1 MSLGGAGGGGRPI
14 SPASSGRASP
24 VPRSTRRA
32 VEGDLFKADKSLRR
46 YAANIERAL
55 STWEISPEEWAD
67 YIAFLARLL
76 KAIQT
81 HPKDVPILP
90 HSTAI
95 AARLAQC
102 LNPALPSGVHQKAL
116 EVYAYIFSALGRE
129 YISGHLHELLPGLA
143 SVLSFASLSVRPA
156 LYEILEKYVV
166 QLDPSELR
174 PALKSLILALLPAL
188 EEGQGEDFER
198 AFNILHSLE
207 QSFSVDNED
216 TLSDGDSGGY
226 FWQCL
231 FLAII
236 TSPARRQGALNY
248 LLRSL
253 PVFPGATN
261 ASGSR
266 SKPTRMPREAEC
278 IVSPE
283 PGLLIRCFVSGLS
296 DPQVLVQRGFLDL
309 LVTNLPLSSTVLQER
324 ARKEDLDR
332 LVTAV
337 SQVSLRKDMSLNRR
351 LWSWFLGPEP
361 KDTTDGESSPK
372 LERKNSDDPSSN
384 LQLKYFL
391 AYGRASLERCVL
403 KMLQTSATDVASRA
417 RAYRICSS
425 LMDRWEIG
433 GHLVTRV
440 FLPAMRS
447 LYIYSKTAPPEQV
460 AEVVRSASTFFD
472 AVEASLIWGN
482 IIEVL
487 TVALDSGV
495 SRTADL
501 ELVRWLVDTF
511 NVRDEEMIAAHI
523 PMTLLYLASRVT
535 SEAITN
541 SARTQIILIMS
552 QLLGLVPARLL
563 RPQSETVQIGD
574 VADTAIQTSIVR
586 FYQQEEQPDSRH
598 LPFDLAHVV
607 SLSGSRICSV
617 IKKSLASGNGDI
629 FLKSANLLLALLD
642 KASSVD
648 VLRYSNIGDA
658 LRASFPT
665 SGAAA
670 AYDIPFAIVNH
681 SVLLVAA
688 LASAKSRP
696 YLDTARVESL
706 VPGLAT
712 YLWTFMSP
720 EQPKYHVEAV
730 RAFWQLE
737 DLVAPSDAVRSSLT
751 ALIRFP
757 PAGTNE
763 AEVARRFSVLW
774 THSVSSGHDGTV
786 FRRASTMPVLSGVK
800 QAAAA
805 KEVLEQPLMLA
816 LDALEDPTLPVFE
829 VVKRWL
835 QRLHSLD
842 QVYFTLFENLHA
854 CVPIERPTVGASH
867 RQIERQEQDRIR
879 ELEYFVNHFQ
889 NMLAH
894 GNEWTWQCLSKI
906 KVTSFFKPEEIDGFT
921 ALAELC
927 SQMLCS
933 EKHGSLTLNKRL
945 LSVLGMMLQSPAAA
959 ALQPLDIDTRLLDI
973 LMMCI
978 SGNMHSLQGSLL
990 KLLKPALKLRLI
1002 RPAVE
1007 GESTQSR
1014 PSVSAAAK
1022 RPSMVPPSRS
1032 QTAVNGISTG
1042 AAISPPP
1049 ILFNCIRAGI
1059 SNARSRY
1066 HLDLWLEFIADILP
1080 NFEDAIFTNLLP
1092 LVETFCKE
1100 LTAAH
1105 EQLASLA
1112 RETHSTSA
1120 IAPEIAIISLL
1131 DGLEMI
1137 LDRAYECLINDTSTE
1152 QTPKEAE
1159 PRSNFFSSVA
1169 TGVFKSEGPPSRTAT
1184 ANSRLTVILVLHDA
1198 IRVALKMWLWASN
1211 VTSPTEH
1218 DTISAGTTAY
1228 NAFKVRNKCRHLLEQ
1243 IFAVEPLESLEVIA
1257 LHWCQ
1262 ATSPN
1267 EATSALSLLQVMQ
1280 VTKPKNVVPAVLDAL
1295 CTRTNPSAIPAS
1307 RQSSLTIDLTP
1318 AEVATFLS
1326 AYLDS
1331 TEDDAMDEVWPNCI
1345 AFLRD
1350 VLANPLPYRQ
1360 VLSHLL
1366 SITLLLAEKLGN
1378 TNFGEQRKMRKD
1390 LGDTFQR
1397 LLTATFTTLP
1407 SGYVA
1412 ESASDSMH
1420 EDNTSSRQAENE
1432 TSMTLLPV
1440 LNRVTAKIDLILDT
1454 PEKTATAINNITQSL
1469 VAPALRARTFP
1480 RNVSIDMLQLVVQIA
1495 RKAPNA
1501 KPWRKEVGDALNE
1514 PKLLASSPDLTMN
1527 GWFPA
1532 FHQLSLQ
1539 DKERMPDLLLRLAPP
1554 SSAGIMFGVGANAAR
1569 LEADRKTQYNLRR
1582 ISMLFLASPEDSY
1595 VPHLRT
1601 IEEKMSE
1608 LFDASPSSSPSA
1620 AIKAELF
1627 MLCRVLALSISAA
1640 HLSPFWP
1647 IINDKLQTVLSSLMP
1662 DSTEADEFNNFT
1674 LLQACKLLD
1683 LLVTLSPDEFQLHE
1697 WLYITDTID
1706 AVYQPIKWT
1715 PTALSDQIADAL
1727 SSANVDDGMP
1737 GTADVSAPA
1746 GKRTPLLGRDLG
1758 VDREDIKAMAK
1769 EDFARVVL
1777 RPFLNQ
1783 LSIHAYEGVY
1793 SMDTPDVAAL
1803 RQDVLSDL
1811 LDQSSIVE

>member
-1 MSLGGAGGGGRPI
+1 MNLGGAGAGGRPL

-46 YAANIERAL
+46 YGANIERAL
-55 STWEISPEEWAD
+55 ATWEISPEEWAD

-90 HSTAI
+90 HSAAI
-95 AARLAQC
+95 ASRLAQC

-116 EVYAYIFSALGRE
+116 EVYAYIFSALGKE
-129 YISGHLHELLPGLA
+129 YISGHMHELLPGLA

-166 QLDPSELR
+166 KLHPSELR

-198 AFNILHSLE
+198 VFAILNSLE
-207 QSFSVDNED
+207 RSFSVDNED

-253 PVFPGATN
+253 PVFPGSTN
-261 ASGSR
+261 ASGTK

-278 IVSPE
+278 VVSPE
-283 PGLLIRCFVSGLS
+283 PGLLIRCFVAGLL
-296 DPQVLVQRGFLDL
+296 DAQVLVQRGFLDL
-309 LVTNLPLSSTVLQER
+309 LVTNLPLSCTVLQER

-332 LVTAV
+332 LVAAV

-361 KDTTDGESSPK
+361 NDTTDGESSPK
-372 LERKNSDDPSSN
+372 LERKNSNDPSSN
-384 LQLKYFL
+384 SQLRYFL

-403 KMLQTSATDVASRA
+403 KMLQTSATDVTSRA

-447 LYIYSKTAPPEQV
+447 LHEYSTSAPAEQV

-482 IIEVL
+482 IIDVL
-487 TVALDSGV
+487 TAALNSSDGGKL
-495 SRTADL
+495 ADH

-511 NVRDEEMIAAHI
+511 NVRDEDMIAAHI

-535 SEAITN
+535 SDAITRG
-541 SARTQIILIMS
+541 ARMQIILIMS
-552 QLLGLVPARLL
+552 QLLGLIPARLL
-563 RPQSETVQIGD
+563 RLQTETDQGD
-574 VADTAIQTSIVR
+574 DVPDKTIQTSIVR
-586 FYQQEEQPDSRH
+586 FYEQEARPDSKH
-598 LPFDLAHVV
+598 LPFGLAHVV
-607 SLSGSRICSV
+607 SLAGSRVCSV
-617 IKKSLASGNGDI
+617 LEKSLASLDGDL
-629 FLKSANLLLALLD
+629 FLKSVNLLLALLD

-648 VLRYSNIGDA
+648 VLRWSTTGDA
-658 LRASFPT
+658 LQASFATP
-665 SGAAA
+665 AASSHEM
-670 AYDIPFAIVNH
+670 PFAIVNH
-681 SVLLVAA
+681 AVLLVSA
-688 LASAKSRP
+688 LTLAKPNP
-696 YLDTARVESL
+696 YLEIALVKTL
-706 VPGLAT
+706 VPGLVAQ
-712 YLWTFMSP
+712 LWTYMSP
-720 EQPKYHVEAV
+720 ENPKYHVEAV

-737 DLVAPSDAVRSSLT
+737 DLLAPSDAVRSSLT

-757 PAGTNE
+757 PTETDEDE
-763 AEVARRFSVLW
+763 AARRFSVLW
-774 THSVSSGHDGTV
+774 THSVSSGHDSAIV
-786 FRRASTMPVLSGVK
+786 RRASTMPVLSGVK

-816 LDALEDPTLPVFE
+816 LDALADPALPVFE
-829 VVKRWL
+829 VIKRWL

-842 QVYFTLFENLHA
+842 QIFLILFGNLHT
-854 CVPIERPTVGASH
+854 CVPIGRPVAGASSK
-867 RQIERQEQDRIR
+867 QIERQRNDRIR
-879 ELEYFVNHFQ
+879 ELEYFISQFQ
-889 NMLAH
+889 NMLTH
-894 GNEWTWQCLSKI
+894 GNQWTWQCLSKTV
-906 KVTSFFKPEEIDGFT
+906 VTGFFDPEEVDGVT

-933 EKHGSLTLNKRL
+933 EEHGSLSLNRRL
-945 LSVLGMMLQSPAAA
+945 LAVLDMMLLSPAAA
-959 ALQPLDIDTRLLDI
+959 ALQPLNIDTRLLDI
-973 LMMCI
+973 LMICI
-978 SGNMHSLQGSLL
+978 SGSMHSLQGELL
-990 KLLKPALKLRLI
+990 KLLRPALRLRLT
-1002 RPAVE
+1002 RAVAD
-1007 GESTQSR
+1007 GDPPLSK
-1014 PSVSAAAK
+1014 PSISPVTK
-1022 RPSMVPPSRS
+1022 RPSTALSTRS
-1032 QTAVNGISTG
+1032 QTAVNGVATG
-1042 AAISPPP
+1042 AVISPPP
-1049 ILFNCIRAGI
+1049 QLFNCIRAGI
-1059 SNARSRY
+1059 SNARSRHY
-1066 HLDLWLEFIADILP
+1066 LDLWLEFLSDILP
-1080 NFEDAIFTNLLP
+1080 NFADAIFNNLLP

-1100 LTAAH
+1100 LKAAH
-1105 EQLASLA
+1105 DRLA
-1112 RETHSTSA
+1112 RISRESHSFHA
-1120 IAPEIAIISLL
+1120 VAPESVIISLL
-1131 DGLEMI
+1131 NGLEMI
-1137 LDRAYECLINDTSTE
+1137 LDRAYECLINDSSVE

-1159 PRSNFFSSVA
+1159 PRSNFFSSVT
-1169 TGVFKSEGPPSRTAT
+1169 TGVFKSDGPPSRTAT

-1198 IRVALKMWLWASN
+1198 IRVALRMWLWASN
-1211 VTSPTEH
+1211 VTSPAEH
-1218 DTISAGTTAY
+1218 DTLSAGTTAY

-1257 LHWCQ
+1257 LHWC
-1262 ATSPN
+1262 SVESSH
-1267 EATSALSLLQVMQ
+1267 EATSTLSLLQVMQ
-1280 VTKPKNVVPAVLDAL
+1280 VTKPKTVVPAILDAL
-1295 CTRTNPSAIPAS
+1295 CTRTNPSSIPAS

-1318 AEVATFLS
+1318 ADVANFLS

-1345 AFLRD
+1345 AYLRD
-1350 VLANPLPYRQ
+1350 VLANPLPHRQ

-1366 SITLLLAEKLGN
+1366 HITLLLAEKLGN
-1378 TNFGEQRKMRKD
+1378 TNFGEQRRMRRD

-1397 LLTATFTTLP
+1397 LLAATFTTLP

-1412 ESASDSMH
+1412 ESAESGSSRT
-1420 EDNTSSRQAENE
+1420 ENATSRQAETE
-1432 TSMTLLPV
+1432 SSMALLPV
-1440 LNRVTAKIDLILDT
+1440 LNRVTAKIDIILDT

-1480 RNVSIDMLQLVVQIA
+1480 KHLSSDMLQLVLQIA
-1495 RKAPNA
+1495 RKAPSA
-1501 KPWRKEVGDALNE
+1501 KPWKKEIGDALNE
-1514 PKLLASSPDLTMN
+1514 PKLLACSPELMIN

-1539 DKERMPDLLLRLAPP
+1539 DKERMPDLLVRLAPP

-1569 LEADRKTQYNLRR
+1569 LEADRKTQLNLRR
-1582 ISMLFLASPEDSY
+1582 ISLLFLASPEDSY

-1627 MLCRVLALSISAA
+1627 LLCRVLAISVSAA

-1647 IINDKLQTVLSSLMP
+1647 VINDKLQTVLSSLMP
-1662 DSTEADEFNNFT
+1662 DSAEADDFNNFT
-1674 LLQACKLLD
+1674 ILQACKLLD

-1706 AVYQPIKWT
+1706 AVYQPINWT

-1727 SSANVDDGMP
+1727 NSANAEDSIS
-1737 GTADVSAPA
+1737 TTTNIIAPA
-1746 GKRTPLLGRDLG
+1746 GKRVALLGCDLG

-1769 EDFARVVL
+1769 EDFARAVI
-1777 RPFLNQ
+1777 R
-1783 LSIHAYEGVY
+1783 I
-1793 SMDTPDVAAL
+1793 AL
-1803 RQDVLSDL
+1803 
-1811 LDQSSIVE
+1811 